1 MTSSNSN
8 SSLICMTIPSQFR
21 TKHAFRNIDTI
32 TIHTMSGNLSIESC
46 GKLFQKSGKNA
57 SSNYG
62 IGTDGRIALYVDEKD
77 ASWCSSNT
85 PNDERAITIEVAND
99 GGKSTGWH
107 ISDEAFNSLVLL
119 VVDICRRNGIPE
131 LRWKNDPTLIGKS
144 EQQNMTVHR
153 WFANKSC
160 PGDYL
165 ISKFDEL
172 CELVNDELNQDMY
185 YFVQVGAFKN
195 KANAEK
201 LAKRLHEAGFK
212 YYIKKGRI

>member
-1 MTSSNSN
+1 MASNSN
-8 SSLICMTIPSQFR
+8 SSLICMTIPSQYRTIHSFR
-21 TKHAFRNIDTI
+21 HIDTI

-85 PNDERAITIEVAND
+85 ANDERAITIEVAND
-99 GGKSTGWH
+99 GDKSTGWH
-107 ISDEAFNSLVLL
+107 ISNEAFNSLVSL

-131 LRWKNDPTLIGKS
+131 LRWKNDKSLIGDTS
-144 EQQNMTVHR
+144 QQNMTIHR

-165 ISKFDEL
+165 ISKFDTL
-172 CELVNDELNQDMY
+172 CKLVNDELNQSVIY
-185 YFVQVGAFKN
+185 RVQVGAFRN

-201 LAKRLHEAGFK
+201 MVKQLKEAGFDC
-212 YYIKKGRI
+212 YIKKERK

>member
-1 MTSSNSN
+1 MASNSN
-8 SSLICMTIPSQFR
+8 SSLICMTIPSQYRTIHSFR
-21 TKHAFRNIDTI
+21 HIDTI

-85 PNDERAITIEVAND
+85 SNDERAITIEVAND

-107 ISDEAFNSLVLL
+107 ISNEAFNSLVSL

-131 LRWKNDPTLIGKS
+131 LRWKNDKSLIGDTS
-144 EQQNMTVHR
+144 QQNMTIHR

-165 ISKFDEL
+165 ISKFDTL
-172 CELVNDELNQDMY
+172 CELVNDELNQSVIY
-185 YFVQVGAFKN
+185 RVQAGAFRN

-201 LAKRLHEAGFK
+201 LAKQLKEAGFDCF
-212 YYIKKGRI
+212 IKKERK

>member
-1 MTSSNSN
+1 MANSNSN
-8 SSLICMTIPSQFR
+8 LICSSIPSPYR
-21 TKHAFRNIDTI
+21 TQHASRKIDTI

-46 GKLFQKSGKNA
+46 GRLFQKKGKNA

-107 ISDEAFNSLVLL
+107 ISDTALNSLISLL
-119 VVDICRRNGIPE
+119 VDVCIRNDISKLLWE
-131 LRWKNDPTLIGKS
+131 NDKSLIGNVSK
-144 EQQNMTVHR
+144 QNLTLHR

-160 PGDYL
+160 PGDYIVSIL
-165 ISKFDEL
+165 PKIVES
-172 CELVNDELNQDMY
+172 VNERIKAETAKLY
-185 YFVQVGAFKN
+185 RVQVGAYKY
-195 KANAEK
+195 KENAIKMQEK
-201 LAKRLHEAGFK
+201 LKKLGIPSI
-212 YYIKKGRI
+212 IKEC